1 VALVFNPEKVVFVGD
16 FAIADAY
23 FDQHMQE
30 KFRQFHYLATST
42 PLEVRYDTRLLP
54 ELDARGGA
62 RAMMDHFF
70 SDPDL
75 FENIE

>member
-1 VALVFNPEKVVFVGD
+1 MFNPETVVFVGD

-23 FDQHMQE
+23 FDRRMQE

-62 RAMMDHFF
+62 SAMMDYFF
-70 SDPDL
+70 SDPSM
-75 FENIE
+75 FEEAE